1 MSTLWDKISAWAQNT
16 LTTVEADASA
26 AVQAGEKLLNWEE
39 QQLVGLLQP
48 LFAAAEANAMQD
60 LTLFLRG
67 VLTSVKNVSSL
78 PDWETAVMNSLQ
90 VVGGDLLKTAEQLGS
105 NSLQVLIG
113 MLLAQLPQPK

>member
-1 MSTLWDKISAWAQNT
+1 MSTLWDKISEWAQST

-26 AVQAGEKLLNWEE
+26 AVQQAEKLLSWEE

-60 LTLFLRG
+60 LTLVLRG

-78 PDWETAVMNSLQ
+78 PDWETAVMNALQ

-105 NSLQVLIG
+105 NSLQVLVG